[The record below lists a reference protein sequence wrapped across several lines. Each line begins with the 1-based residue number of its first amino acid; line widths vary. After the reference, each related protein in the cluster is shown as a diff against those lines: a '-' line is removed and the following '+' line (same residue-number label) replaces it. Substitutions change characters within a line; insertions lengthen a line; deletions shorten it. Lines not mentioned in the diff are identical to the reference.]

1 MKPLEN
7 FFIKNPP
14 KKRVSKLKKYEN
26 EIMEMYE
33 KNYKVEQIQEFLKTQ
48 NVEISVIGIYKFLQK
63 QEISAATETATVQNN
78 KKPNKPNKAMA
89 RFLQKVKGE

>member
-48 NVEISVIGIYKFLQK
+48 NVEISIAGIYKFLER
-63 QEISAATETATVQNN
+63 QEVSDATQIATVQND
-78 KKPNKPNKAMA
+78 KKPTNKAMA
-89 RFLQKVKGE
+89 KFLQRVTGE